1 MSKMVV
7 LPKTTLYIGWLVC
20 VLVIPVGHEN
30 EKGLAPVLLQVQAF
44 CYMQICIFIMF
55 RRSSLW
61 PERPHPHARDG
72 RLRSGPCHP
81 PLRQAGRQAPPPTTA
96 GWWGEQ
102 TPPCLVQK
110 QGRGCLF
117 WAYSGGIGQGRDCHY
132 SGGKLV
138 QGQKR
143 VVRGGVIAAAHLW
156 ADEGHAVPHIE
167 YIVGNQR
174 VRVLRGADGAA

>member
-1 MSKMVV
+1 MKCYIFLPKMSKMVG
-7 LPKTTLYIGWLVC
+7 LPKITLYIGWLIC

-81 PLRQAGRQAPPPTTA
+81 PLRQAEHRDHPHRQRRA
-96 GWWGEQ
+96 
-102 TPPCLVQK
+102 
-110 QGRGCLF
+110 
-117 WAYSGGIGQGRDCHY
+117 
-132 SGGKLV
+132 
-138 QGQKR
+138 
-143 VVRGGVIAAAHLW
+143 GGVNKHPLPCTKARQGVFIL
-156 ADEGHAVPHIE
+156 G
-167 YIVGNQR
+167 
-174 VRVLRGADGAA
+174 LFRGDRAGERLPLFRG